1 MFDQQLFQSRCQCGH
16 VEPIALVG
24 SMTSRD
30 GVVRDA
36 GDAPN
41 QQGQDAQHLPAIISF
56 LVKRRPSGAQ
66 LILGVEEAVGIADNE
81 ARIVNVGV
89 RKNSDAQFEAVS
101 EQLRPYLAQLV
112 KRGRSSLPGLL
123 LENPLHD
130 ACADA
135 ELTADLEHSVTMGPQ
150 LQYTR
155 FHRWLNATAS

>member
-56 LVKRRPSGAQ
+56 LVKRRPSGGQ

-81 ARIVNVGV
+81 ARIVNLGV
-89 RKNSDAQFEAVS
+89 RKSQLLSDAQFAAVS
-101 EQLRPYLAQLV
+101 EHLRPYLAQLV
-112 KRGRSSLPGLL
+112 
-123 LENPLHD
+123 
-130 ACADA
+130 
-135 ELTADLEHSVTMGPQ
+135 T
-150 LQYTR
+150 
-155 FHRWLNATAS
+155 